1 MLAWKGMASVARKAD
16 SAVFSGFPDRSL
28 EAEFR
33 DWLAPER
40 LRQISAVAALTAL
53 LYLLNA
59 GMNYYVEPPWMF
71 ARMVVLR
78 ALLVPPMLLLISG
91 LAFRTQRYRLVTGL
105 LMLSPVVAA
114 AISFYVYAEITR
126 MTTQLTE
133 LYLMLLW
140 IFVVSG
146 MTLRQAVVS
155 AAGTFAVV
163 AYGTFSWLHLST
175 VQLSYHIFW
184 SFCSVAFGLVGGYLL
199 ESASRERFLAQR
211 ELEQSA
217 ITDELTGLYNR
228 VRLQELLEAELER
241 GRRYQRPFGIMVID
255 VDHFKDVNDVHGHHV
270 GDELLIDL
278 AGLLKANSRS
288 TDALF
293 RWGGEEFVIAAP
305 ETDASGLQAQ
315 AEKLRRQV
323 AEYQFSVVGHKSI
336 SVGVTS
342 TQDGDTPEL
351 LLKRADQALY
361 RAKDQGRNQVVY
373 VN

>member
-1 MLAWKGMASVARKAD
+1 MASVARNAD

-40 LRQISAVAALTAL
+40 LRQIAAVAALTAL
-53 LYLLNA
+53 LYVLNA
-59 GMNYYVEPPWMF
+59 GMNYYVVPPHLF
-71 ARMVVLR
+71 LRMVILR
-78 ALLVPPMLLLISG
+78 AALVPPLLLLISG
-91 LAFRTQRYRLVTGL
+91 LAFRTRRYRLVTVL
-105 LMLSPVVAA
+105 LMLSPVVASTA
-114 AISFYVYAEITR
+114 SFYVYAEVSR

-146 MTLRQAVVS
+146 LTLRQAVVS
-155 AAGTFAVV
+155 AAATFAVV
-163 AYGTFSWLHLST
+163 AYGTFAWLHLNT
-175 VQLSYHIFW
+175 VQMSYHIFW

-199 ESASRERFLAQR
+199 ESASRERFLAQK

-228 VRLQELLEAELER
+228 VRLQELLEVELER

-270 GDELLIDL
+270 GDELLSDL
-278 AGLLKANSRS
+278 AGVLRANSRS

-305 ETDASGLQAQ
+305 ETDAGGLQAQ
-315 AEKLRRQV
+315 AEKLRREV
-323 AEYQFSVVGHKSI
+323 AEHLFPVVGHKSI

-342 TQDGDTPEL
+342 TQEGDTPEL
-351 LLKRADQALY
+351 LLRRADQALY

-373 VN
+373 VD